1 MIYYINKSLKMEN
14 NDNSEEIKKSDN
26 IQEENKDSK
35 ELQFIIEEKNLKE
48 NSINA

>member
-1 MIYYINKSLKMEN
+1 MEK
-14 NDNSEEIKKSDN
+14 NDNSEEIKKNDN
-26 IQEENKDSK
+26 ILEENKDSK